1 MRQYLPFV
9 VIGLFTG
16 AVYALAAAGLVLT
29 YKTSGVFNFGH
40 GAIGMFAAYVFYHLK
55 TAWAWGTVPAIA
67 VALFVFAPFMGVLLD
82 RVLFRWLGSA
92 GLATYVVASLGLLV
106 FLQGLAVVWKG
117 GNTYRINPFFPTNT
131 FRVPGVSGVYVTVE
145 QALVVGI
152 AVAAGVALTAFFRF
166 TSLGL
171 RTRAVVN
178 DRELTSLV
186 GISPGL
192 VTTLSWMLGCFFAAL
207 SAILFVPSLGLD
219 SVLLTLLVLTALGA
233 AAAGRLTSI
242 PITMAAAFAIG
253 VGQSLLVKAV
263 GTRSGLSG
271 LPTSLPF
278 IVLFVI
284 LFFARRTTFA
294 LPSRAQ
300 ERVAVVA
307 ARRGAAGVR
316 RMPVAQ
322 LALLAGA
329 ALIVPAVVSGYRL
342 GTATTAVAMVLVFS
356 SLGLL
361 LGLSRQVSLCHAM
374 FVSFGATNLSLLL
387 RSHVPYLPA
396 LLLAAL
402 LVVPLGVI
410 VAIPSIRL
418 SGLFLALATFGFGKL
433 AQDVLYPTSLAFGAR
448 SLASVPRPAAFRGP
462 VAFYYLVV
470 AVAFAGVVVVE
481 LLKASRLG
489 RTLRALADSPTAVES
504 LGVNPVASRVIVFCV
519 SAFLAG
525 LAGGLM
531 GTLVQSITPSS
542 FDFFLSLLWVTVLVA
557 AGASTLGG
565 SVLAAGLLV
574 VVPAVI
580 TSTKV
585 TEWQP
590 VAFGLA
596 AMIFAQLPN
605 GIMTLVRM
613 PDWSAAWQRVSWK
626 AHHQHR
632 ARERHAVGGVPAGAA
647 R

>member
-1 MRQYLPFV
+1 MSEYLPFV

-40 GAIGMFAAYVFYHLK
+40 GAIGMFAAYVFYHLN
-55 TAWAWGTVPAIA
+55 TAWGWGTIPSMA
-67 VALFVFAPFMGVLLD
+67 VALLLFGPLMGVLLD
-82 RVLFRWLGSA
+82 RVLFRSLAGA
-92 GLATYVVASLGLLV
+92 GLASYVVASLGLLV
-106 FLQGLAVVWKG
+106 FLQGLAVRWKG

-131 FRVPGVSGVYVTVE
+131 FKVPGVSGVFVTVE
-145 QALVVGI
+145 QALVVAI
-152 AVAAGVALTAFFRF
+152 AVLAGVALTAFFRV
-166 TSLGL
+166 TKLGL

-178 DRELTSLV
+178 DRDLTSLV
-186 GISPGL
+186 GVSPNV
-192 VTTLSWMLGCFFAAL
+192 VTTLSWALGCFFASL

-242 PITMAAAFAIG
+242 PVTMVTAFAIG
-253 VGQSLLVKAV
+253 VGQSLLVKAI
-263 GTRSGLSG
+263 GTRPSLAG

-278 IVLFVI
+278 VVLFVI
-284 LFFARRTTFA
+284 LFFAKKTTFA
-294 LPSRAQ
+294 LPARAQ
-300 ERVAVVA
+300 ERIAKA
-307 ARRGAAGVR
+307 TARRGGRSHRSRFPARQLLVLSA
-316 RMPVAQ
+316 VAV
-322 LALLAGA
+322 LL
-329 ALIVPAVVSGYRL
+329 PATVSGYRL
-342 GTATTAVAMVLVFS
+342 STATTAVAMVLVFS
-356 SLGLL
+356 SLSLL

-387 RSHVPYLPA
+387 HAHVPFLPA
-396 LLLAAL
+396 LILAAL
-402 LVVPLGVI
+402 LVVPLGAI

-433 AQDVLYPTSLAFGAR
+433 AQDVLYPTALAFGSD

-462 VAFYYLVV
+462 MAFYYLVLAIAIV
-470 AVAFAGVVVVE
+470 GVVVVE
-481 LLKASRLG
+481 VLKASRLG

-504 LGVNPVASRVIVFCV
+504 LGISPSASRVIVFCV

-525 LAGGLM
+525 LAGGLL
-531 GTLVQSITPSS
+531 GTLVQSINPNS
-542 FDFFLSLLWVTVLVA
+542 FDFFLSLLWVTVLVV

-565 SVLAAGLLV
+565 SVLAAILLV
-574 VVPAVI
+574 VVPAI
-580 TSTKV
+580 LTSRAV

-596 AMIFAQLPN
+596 AMAFAQLPN
-605 GIMTLVRM
+605 GIMTMARM

-626 AHHQHR
+626 AAHQHR
-632 ARERHAVGGVPAGAA
+632 AEERHAVTAPARAS
-647 R
+647 